1 MHSNQSPQQNKPT
14 ADLNLNH
21 MLSKLAIGFIGY
33 IALMTMSHAQ
43 AVTVT
48 GNIPYAADLKKQD
61 GYLKVWTI
69 SKIREDKHHTVN
81 PIEGSVMIKDN
92 NSLGDKLGDSSETP
106 DETKEYG
113 GTLDLTSA
121 VLPATIAILVDDI
134 ATLTIKE
141 IPTGSEPA
149 GHIPFTDTYK
159 VEGTALWNPKSYK
172 EFSNPLS
179 PGRTLP
185 PGRKYKLDL
194 VYKNTANLTA
204 KYTDGKVDIDGVSVY
219 VSLLPME
226 VEQQNDTLEN
236 GIQFCRWLDSFTDD
250 SFNQDCADKDR
261 DRFRIRFP
269 VIIPNLT
276 KIKIKS
282 TGLNIAISGQDA
294 PKTTDGDYEVELK
307 QENGAMVSTWILLVG
322 DDEDDV
328 KYNGKGKDDK
338 TNDQT
343 LLADFDSPI
352 EVTLPEYTNT
362 KAVFRAQKAL
372 GKLQIQP
379 YYLSPA
385 GDVTE
390 QMEGFIKAH
399 LNNMK
404 EIYRQIG
411 IQVDYSE
418 IVGHAVP
425 QEWFDARPD
434 AVPKEDAK
442 LLTHAESSLA
452 RNVVSSLEVPGKQIR
467 IGFVDAK
474 LMRNTDAIFGV
485 PVGARGFTFTNTDG
499 IIVSLD
505 VDARFFF
512 GVTAHEVG
520 HTLGLDH
527 ASTNWQRW
535 LMRGR
540 KEGDKET
547 YPIIW
552 SNSNPVENSKR
563 FQSGDFD
570 IISKSKTFYVPN

>member
-1 MHSNQSPQQNKPT
+1 M
-14 ADLNLNH
+14 NLNH

-48 GNIPYAADLKKQD
+48 GNIPYAADFKKGD
-61 GYLKVWTI
+61 GSLEVWTI
-69 SKIREDKHHTVN
+69 SKIREDKHNTVK
-81 PIEGSVMIKDN
+81 PIAGDVSVMVRDS
-92 NSLGDKLGDSSETP
+92 NSNGGNLGDSSETSG
-106 DETKEYG
+106 ETKDYH
-113 GTLDLTSA
+113 GTLDLTNT
-121 VLPATIAILVDDI
+121 VLPAIIAILVDDI
-134 ATLTIKE
+134 ATLTITE
-141 IPTGSEPA
+141 IPTGNEPA
-149 GHIPFTDTYK
+149 GHTSFTDTYK

-172 EFSNPLS
+172 EFSTPVS
-179 PGRTLP
+179 PGRALP
-185 PGRKYKLDL
+185 PGRKYQLDL
-194 VYKNTANLTA
+194 VYKNTANPTA

-250 SFNQDCADKDR
+250 SFKQDCAENDR
-261 DRFRIRFP
+261 DRFRFRFP

-282 TGLNIAISGQDA
+282 TSLNIAINGEDA
-294 PKTTDGDYEVELK
+294 PKTTDGDYEIEMK
-307 QENGAMVSTWILLVG
+307 PENGAMVSTWILLVG
-322 DDEDDV
+322 DDQDDV
-328 KYNGKGKDDK
+328 NYNGKGKDDK

-372 GKLQIQP
+372 GKVQIQP

-390 QMEGFIKAH
+390 QMEDFIKAH
-399 LNNMK
+399 LDNMK

-411 IQVDYSE
+411 IQVDYSD

-425 QEWFDARPD
+425 QEWLDPRPD

-442 LLTHAESSLA
+442 LLTHAESILA
-452 RNVVSSLEVPGKQIR
+452 RNVVRSLEVPGKQIR

-474 LMRNTDAIFGV
+474 LMLNTNAIFGD
-485 PVGARGFTFTNTDG
+485 PEDARGFTFINTDG
-499 IIVSLD
+499 IIISLD
-505 VDARFFF
+505 VEARFFF

-540 KEGDKET
+540 KEGDKES

-552 SNSNPVENSKR
+552 DDFKAVENSKR